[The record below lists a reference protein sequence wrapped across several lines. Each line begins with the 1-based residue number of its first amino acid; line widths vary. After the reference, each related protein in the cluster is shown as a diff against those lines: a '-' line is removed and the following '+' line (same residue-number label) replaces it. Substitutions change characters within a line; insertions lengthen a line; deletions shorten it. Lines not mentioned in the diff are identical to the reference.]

1 MQCWSSEESK
11 KLTMLVRA
19 LNFNVGLQ
27 QYTVALVTELEEV
40 ASVCRILREEESHV
54 QAAVFGFKATAR
66 GWFS

>member
-1 MQCWSSEESK
+1 
-11 KLTMLVRA
+11 MLVRA